1 MTRQSWE
8 VRLDRI
14 KDVKIFESDES
25 VILILFW
32 IHFEAISAVRDDS
45 IP

>member
-14 KDVKIFESDES
+14 KDVKIFES
-25 VILILFW
+25 VILIIFW

-45 IP
+45 IL